1 MKKYDVAICGYGPVG
16 SVCSILLAQYGLKV
30 LVIDKSIGPSP
41 TARAI
46 NTDGEQLRVFDKF
59 DIGNKIVENSNQ
71 IEKVHFSDSNLKPIQ
86 SLNQPMGESIMG
98 WPNQVLFYQPELE
111 SFIREKVNSYKNI
124 HVIES
129 SRLIDFE
136 CCNESV
142 NIECIKNN
150 EISTFNSRFL
160 IGCDGASSFVRKS
173 LDIELDD
180 FGYNQKWLVCDAHL
194 TKDLNLKNELI
205 QVCNPMRPCTFL
217 HGRRG
222 HLRFEFRV
230 MPDDNLK
237 DLENEDFVWNLLSP
251 WIDKNNAKLERSVI
265 YNFHACIANK
275 WQKGNV
281 FIAGDSAHQM
291 PPFMG
296 AGMGT
301 GIRDVA
307 NLSWKINLVLKNIAK
322 SEILKTYQKERYP
335 HAKWTIAQTVSI
347 GEIIEGFC
355 AAEEGKKFI
364 PEKKGYDVKFPHI
377 PSGIFTNP
385 EDRITGYPVPQPTLH
400 IDNKQIKLDK
410 IIKSKFVIISN
421 LKKFDV
427 TNKAKQIIKNLNM
440 EHIYINKN
448 DDPENRLA
456 NIFKLYDFII
466 VRPDLYVYGG
476 SKKDNLSEMIESLEK
491 NFSLFT

>member
-16 SVCSILLAQYGLKV
+16 SVCSILLAQYGLNV
-30 LVIDKSIGPSP
+30 LVIDKNNGPCS

-59 DIGNKIVENSNQ
+59 GIADKIVKNSNQ
-71 IEKVHFSDSNLKPIQ
+71 IEKVHFSNSNLEPIQ
-86 SLNQPMGESIMG
+86 SLDQPLGETIMG

-111 SFIREKVNSYKNI
+111 SFIREKVNSYNNI
-124 HVIES
+124 DVIES
-129 SRLIDFE
+129 CELIDFE
-136 CCNESV
+136 SSSQSV
-142 NIECIKNN
+142 NIKCIINN
-150 EISTFNSRFL
+150 GISTFNSKLL
-160 IGCDGASSFVRKS
+160 IGCDGASSFIRKS
-173 LDIELDD
+173 LGIELDD
-180 FGYNQKWLVCDAHL
+180 FGYNQKWLVCDTHL
-194 TKDLNLKNELI
+194 TKDINLKNELI
-205 QVCNPMRPCTFL
+205 QVCNPKRPCTFL

-222 HLRFEFRV
+222 HLRFEFKV

-237 DLENEDFVWNLLSP
+237 DLEDKDFIWNLLSP
-251 WIDKNNAKLERSVI
+251 WINKNNAKLERAVI

-275 WQKGNV
+275 WNKKNI

-322 SEILKTYQKERYP
+322 PEILKTYQKERYS

-385 EDRITGYPVPQPTLH
+385 DDKITGYPVPQPILY
-400 IDNKQIKLDK
+400 IDNKKIKLDK

-421 LKKFDV
+421 IQRFKV
-427 TNKAKQIIKNLNM
+427 TNKAKQIINKLKIKII
-440 EHIYINKN
+440 HISKN
-448 DDPENRLA
+448 DDPEERLKK
-456 NIFKLYDFII
+456 IFDKYDYIL

-476 SKKDNLSEMIESLEK
+476 ANKENLSDMIESLK
-491 NFSLFT
+491 DSFSLNN

>member
-16 SVCSILLAQYGLKV
+16 SVCSILLAQYGLNV
-30 LVIDKSIGPSP
+30 LVIDKNNGPCS

-59 DIGNKIVENSNQ
+59 DIADKIVKNSNQ
-71 IEKVHFSDSNLKPIQ
+71 IEKVHFTNSNLEPIQ
-86 SLNQPMGESIMG
+86 SLDQPLGETIMG

-111 SFIREKVNSYKNI
+111 SFIREKVNSYNNI
-124 HVIES
+124 DVIES
-129 SRLIDFE
+129 CELIDFE
-136 CCNESV
+136 SSSQSV
-142 NIECIKNN
+142 NIKCIIDNG
-150 EISTFNSRFL
+150 ISTFNSKLL
-160 IGCDGASSFVRKS
+160 IGCDGASSFIRKS
-173 LDIELDD
+173 LGIELDD
-180 FGYNQKWLVCDAHL
+180 FGYNQKWLVCDTHL
-194 TKDLNLKNELI
+194 TKDINLKNELI
-205 QVCNPMRPCTFL
+205 QVCNPKRPCTFL

-237 DLENEDFVWNLLSP
+237 DLKDKDFIWNLLSP
-251 WIDKNNAKLERSVI
+251 WINKNNAKLERAVI

-275 WQKGNV
+275 WNKKNI

-322 SEILKTYQKERYP
+322 PEILKTYQKERYS

-385 EDRITGYPVPQPTLH
+385 DDKITGYPVPQPILY
-400 IDNKQIKLDK
+400 IDNKKIKLDK

-421 LKKFDV
+421 IQRFKV
-427 TNKAKQIIKNLNM
+427 TNKAKQIINKLKIKII
-440 EHIYINKN
+440 HISKN
-448 DDPENRLA
+448 DDPEERLKK
-456 NIFKLYDFII
+456 IFDKYDYIL

-476 SKKDNLSEMIESLEK
+476 ANKENLSNMIESLKES
-491 NFSLFT
+491 FSLID

>member
-1 MKKYDVAICGYGPVG
+1 MKRYDVAICGYGPVG
-16 SVCSILLAQYGLKV
+16 SVCSILLAQYGLNV
-30 LVIDKSIGPSP
+30 LVIDKNNGPSP

-71 IEKVHFSDSNLKPIQ
+71 IEKVHFSNSNLEPIQ
-86 SLNQPMGESIMG
+86 SLNQPLGESIMG

-111 SFIREKVNSYKNI
+111 SFIREKVNDYKNI
-124 HVIES
+124 DVIES
-129 SRLIDFE
+129 CELIDFE
-136 CCNESV
+136 SFSESV
-142 NIECIKNN
+142 NIKCTKNN
-150 EISTFNSRFL
+150 EIYTFNSKFL
-160 IGCDGASSFVRKS
+160 LGCDGASSFIRKS
-173 LDIELDD
+173 LDIKLDD

-194 TKDLNLKNELI
+194 TKDIYLKNELV
-205 QVCNPMRPCTFL
+205 QVCNPKRPCTFL

-222 HLRFEFRV
+222 HLRFEFKV
-230 MPDDNLK
+230 MPDDDLK
-237 DLENEDFVWNLLSP
+237 DLENKNYIWNLLSP
-251 WIDKNNAKLERSVI
+251 WINKDNAKLERAVV
-265 YNFHACIANK
+265 YNFHACIANEWNIK
-275 WQKGNV
+275 NV

-322 SEILKTYQKERYP
+322 PEIFKTYKKERYS

-385 EDRITGYPVPQPTLH
+385 NDKITGYPVPQPILY
-400 IDNKQIKLDK
+400 INNKKIKLDK
-410 IIKSKFVIISN
+410 LIKSKFVIISN
-421 LKKFDV
+421 IKSFDI
-427 TNKAKQIIKNLNM
+427 TNKAKRIIKSLNIDF
-440 EHIYINKN
+440 IYVGKN
-448 DDPENRLA
+448 DDPENRLI
-456 NIFKLYDFII
+456 NIFKLYDFIV

-476 SKKDNLSEMIESLEK
+476 SKKNNLSEMIESLED
-491 NFSLFT
+491 NFSLII

>member
-16 SVCSILLAQYGLKV
+16 SVCSILLAQYGLNV
-30 LVIDKSIGPSP
+30 LVIDKNNGPCS

-59 DIGNKIVENSNQ
+59 DIADKIVKNSNQ
-71 IEKVHFSDSNLKPIQ
+71 IEKVHFSNSNLEPIQ
-86 SLNQPMGESIMG
+86 SLDQPLGETIMG

-111 SFIREKVNSYKNI
+111 SFIREKVNSYNNI
-124 HVIES
+124 DVIES
-129 SRLIDFE
+129 CELIDFE
-136 CCNESV
+136 SSSQSV
-142 NIECIKNN
+142 NIKCIINN
-150 EISTFNSRFL
+150 GISTFNSKLL
-160 IGCDGASSFVRKS
+160 IGCDGASSFIRKS
-173 LDIELDD
+173 LGIELDD
-180 FGYNQKWLVCDAHL
+180 FGYNQKWLVCDTHL
-194 TKDLNLKNELI
+194 TKDINLKNELI
-205 QVCNPMRPCTFL
+205 QVCNPKRPCTFL

-237 DLENEDFVWNLLSP
+237 DLEDKDFIWNLLSP
-251 WIDKNNAKLERSVI
+251 WINKNNAKLERAVI

-275 WQKGNV
+275 WNKKNI

-385 EDRITGYPVPQPTLH
+385 DDKITGYPVPQPILY
-400 IDNKQIKLDK
+400 IDNKKIKLDK

-421 LKKFDV
+421 IQRFKV
-427 TNKAKQIIKNLNM
+427 TNKAKQIINKLKIKII
-440 EHIYINKN
+440 HISKN
-448 DDPENRLA
+448 DDPEERLKK
-456 NIFKLYDFII
+456 IFDKYDYIL

-476 SKKDNLSEMIESLEK
+476 ANKENLSDMIESLK
-491 NFSLFT
+491 DSFSLNN

>member
-16 SVCSILLAQYGLKV
+16 SVCSILLAQYGHNV
-30 LVIDKSIGPSP
+30 LVIDKNNGPSP

-59 DIGNKIVENSNQ
+59 DIGNKIVKNSNQ
-71 IEKVHFSDSNLKPIQ
+71 IEKVHFSNSNLEPIQ
-86 SLNQPMGESIMG
+86 SLNQPLGESIMG
-98 WPNQVLFYQPELE
+98 WPSQVLFYQPELE
-111 SFIREKVNSYKNI
+111 SFIREKVNDYKNI
-124 HVIES
+124 DVIES
-129 SRLIDFE
+129 CKLIDFE
-136 CCNESV
+136 NFSESV
-142 NIECIKNN
+142 NIKCTKNN
-150 EISTFNSRFL
+150 EIYTFNSKFL
-160 IGCDGASSFVRKS
+160 LGCDGASSFIRKS
-173 LDIELDD
+173 LDIKLDD

-194 TKDLNLKNELI
+194 TKDINLKNELV
-205 QVCNPMRPCTFL
+205 QVCNPKRPCTFL

-222 HLRFEFRV
+222 HLRFEFKV
-230 MPDDNLK
+230 MPDDDLK
-237 DLENEDFVWNLLSP
+237 DLENKNYIWNLLSP
-251 WIDKNNAKLERSVI
+251 WINKKNAKLERAVV
-265 YNFHACIANK
+265 YDFHACIANEWNIK
-275 WQKGNV
+275 NV

-322 SEILKTYQKERYP
+322 PEIFKTYKKERYS

-385 EDRITGYPVPQPTLH
+385 NDKITGYPVPQPILY
-400 IDNKQIKLDK
+400 INNKKIKLDK
-410 IIKSKFVIISN
+410 LIKSKFVIISN
-421 LKKFDV
+421 IKSFDV
-427 TNKAKQIIKNLNM
+427 TNKAKRIIKSLNIDF
-440 EHIYINKN
+440 IYVGKN
-448 DDPENRLA
+448 DDPENRLI
-456 NIFKLYDFII
+456 NIFKLYDFIV

-476 SKKDNLSEMIESLEK
+476 SKKNNLSEMIESLED
-491 NFSLFT
+491 NFSLII

>member
-16 SVCSILLAQYGLKV
+16 SVCSILLAQYGHNV
-30 LVIDKSIGPSP
+30 LVIDKNNGPSP

-59 DIGNKIVENSNQ
+59 DIGNKIVKNSNQ
-71 IEKVHFSDSNLKPIQ
+71 IEKVHFSNSNLEPIQ
-86 SLNQPMGESIMG
+86 SLNQPLGESIMG

-111 SFIREKVNSYKNI
+111 SFIREKVNDYKNI
-124 HVIES
+124 DVIES
-129 SRLIDFE
+129 CKLIDFE
-136 CCNESV
+136 NFSESV
-142 NIECIKNN
+142 NIKCTINN
-150 EISTFNSRFL
+150 EIYTFNSKFL
-160 IGCDGASSFVRKS
+160 LGCDGASSFIRKS
-173 LDIELDD
+173 LDIKLDD

-194 TKDLNLKNELI
+194 TKDINLKNELV
-205 QVCNPMRPCTFL
+205 QVCNPKRPCTFL

-222 HLRFEFRV
+222 HLRFEFKV
-230 MPDDNLK
+230 MPDDDLK
-237 DLENEDFVWNLLSP
+237 DLENKNYIWNLLSP
-251 WIDKNNAKLERSVI
+251 WINKKNAKLERAVV
-265 YNFHACIANK
+265 YDFHACIANEWNIK
-275 WQKGNV
+275 NV

-322 SEILKTYQKERYP
+322 PEIFKTYKKERYS

-385 EDRITGYPVPQPTLH
+385 NDKITGYPVPQPILY
-400 IDNKQIKLDK
+400 INNKKIKLDK
-410 IIKSKFVIISN
+410 LIKSKFVIISN
-421 LKKFDV
+421 IKSFDV
-427 TNKAKQIIKNLNM
+427 TNKAKRIIKSLNIDF
-440 EHIYINKN
+440 IYVGKN
-448 DDPENRLA
+448 DDPENRLI
-456 NIFKLYDFII
+456 NIFKLYDFIV

-476 SKKDNLSEMIESLEK
+476 SKKNNLSEMIESLED
-491 NFSLFT
+491 NFSLII

>member
-1 MKKYDVAICGYGPVG
+1 
-16 SVCSILLAQYGLKV
+16 
-30 LVIDKSIGPSP
+30 
-41 TARAI
+41 
-46 NTDGEQLRVFDKF
+46 
-59 DIGNKIVENSNQ
+59 
-71 IEKVHFSDSNLKPIQ
+71 
-86 SLNQPMGESIMG
+86 
-98 WPNQVLFYQPELE
+98 
-111 SFIREKVNSYKNI
+111 
-124 HVIES
+124 
-129 SRLIDFE
+129 
-136 CCNESV
+136 
-142 NIECIKNN
+142 
-150 EISTFNSRFL
+150 
-160 IGCDGASSFVRKS
+160 
-173 LDIELDD
+173 
-180 FGYNQKWLVCDAHL
+180 
-194 TKDLNLKNELI
+194 
-205 QVCNPMRPCTFL
+205 
-217 HGRRG
+217 
-222 HLRFEFRV
+222 

-251 WIDKNNAKLERSVI
+251 WINKNNAKLERSVI

-385 EDRITGYPVPQPTLH
+385 EDRISGYPVPQPTLH
-400 IDNKQIKLDK
+400 INNKKIKLDK

-421 LKKFDV
+421 LKKFEV
-427 TNKAKQIIKNLNM
+427 TNKAKQIIKHLNM
-440 EHIYINKN
+440 DHIFINKN